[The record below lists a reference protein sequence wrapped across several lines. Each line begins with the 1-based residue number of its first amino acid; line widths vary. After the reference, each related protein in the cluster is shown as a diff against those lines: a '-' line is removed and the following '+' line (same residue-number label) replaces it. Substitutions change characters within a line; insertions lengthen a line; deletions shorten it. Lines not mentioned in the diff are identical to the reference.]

1 MISITVY
8 TNDLDKV
15 LVERNAVIFEK
26 ESDTS
31 LNPIYN

>member
-1 MISITVY
+1 MISITIY
-8 TNDLDKV
+8 TNDLNKI
-15 LVERNAVIFEK
+15 LVERKAVIFEK